1 LLLAIWP
8 AVFLILSSGVE
19 GRAPEVT
26 GMEEVL
32 SDLQALKGLYG
43 LLHKGHQANENVRI
57 SSTASKR
64 KKKDFTL
71 LKRFHRDLG
80 VVLT

>member
-1 LLLAIWP
+1 
-8 AVFLILSSGVE
+8 
-19 GRAPEVT
+19 
-26 GMEEVL
+26 MEEVL